1 MFSNWRAELS
11 FCILMFVL
19 RGSQLSSLFMME
31 FSHTWVSEEHALDIV
46 TFFLCIMISYIAE
59 KAVDDRTRFA
69 VLFIISV

>member
-31 FSHTWVSEEHALDIV
+31 FSHTWVSEEHALEEV
-46 TFFLCIMISYIAE
+46 VNFQYQQ
-59 KAVDDRTRFA
+59 
-69 VLFIISV
+69 